1 MTTVRARLPAKG
13 AATVLVGHCNVA
25 RMCYSDLSD
34 GENARHTASVA
45 GELLHIAK
53 TKLRCSSA
61 AALDRLPVA
70 RRSGLVGPTPAYIIG
85 ATEDG
90 PITSA
95 PGFAVCLAKTPKG
108 VPFVFFVENDPD
120 YVDACGL
127 FGLKAILSQQ
137 LQDVAEKS

>member
-1 MTTVRARLPAKG
+1 MTTVRVRLPAKG
-13 AATVLVGHCNVA
+13 AATVHIANCNVA
-25 RMCYSDLSD
+25 RMAYSDLSD
-34 GENARHTASVA
+34 EENARHTASVA
-45 GELLHIAK
+45 GELLQIAK

-61 AALDRLPVA
+61 AALARLPVA

-108 VPFVFFVENDPD
+108 VPFVFFVKDSQA

-127 FGLKAILSQQ
+127 FEFKAILSQQ
-137 LQDVAEKS
+137 LQDVAEKA